1 MKKIAPYILV
11 FLATILLMNLFST
24 GHDMHF
30 NIDGDEFDGPAGAL
44 FGVLFGGLGIVI
56 GGIVMVV
63 VGIVLAV
70 VFAGLG
76 VLAIAGI
83 AFALVCA
90 VLAVSPLLLPLL
102 VPVAII
108 WFFMSR
114 SRRQRERVQ
123 AEQMKAEPV

>member
-11 FLATILLMNLFST
+11 FLGTILLMNLMSS
-24 GHDMHF
+24 GPDMQF
-30 NIDGDEFDGPAGAL
+30 NFDGEDFDGPIGAL

-76 VLAIAGI
+76 VIAIAAI
-83 AFALVCA
+83 AIALVCA
-90 VLAVSPLLLPLL
+90 VLAVSPLMLPLL
-102 VPVAII
+102 IPVAII

-114 SRRQRERVQ
+114 SRRRREQ
-123 AEQMKAEPV
+123 AAAPLKAEPV